1 MLEIKPIEDKALQEQ
16 LCNEAGA
23 KYLPDALAYAAY
35 VNTFAV
41 GLCQFGL
48 KENTGYIYNLTPIGK
63 RPEDTE
69 ALCIMGRA
77 VMSFMES
84 CGAEYADMEDTDAT
98 EERIKFV
105 IGFKRN
111 DEGKFIIPIKGMFEH
126 HCKK

>member
-69 ALCIMGRA
+69 ALFIMGRA

>member
-16 LCNEAGA
+16 LCNEAGT

-69 ALCIMGRA
+69 ALFIMGRA

>member
-16 LCNEAGA
+16 LCNEAGV
-23 KYLPDALAYAAY
+23 KYLPDALAYVAY

-48 KENTGYIYNLTPIGK
+48 KENVGYIYNLTPMG
-63 RPEDTE
+63 RGAEDTE
-69 ALCIMGRA
+69 ALFIMGRA

-84 CGAEYADMEDTDAT
+84 CGAEYADMDDTDAT

>member
-63 RPEDTE
+63 CPEDTE
-69 ALCIMGRA
+69 ALFIMGRA